1 VRALIPVVAGA
12 FVVRV
17 VYALAIAPDLEGFAD
32 DRFYHDTS
40 LRIADGLGYIEG
52 FFVTRP
58 SAAHPPLY
66 PYALGAIAWLG
77 GRSVDAQ
84 RMLGVCAGTGTVL
97 VAGLIATRIAG
108 RRAGVV
114 AALVC
119 ALYPAFI
126 AADGA
131 LMSETL
137 FGLLVAC
144 ALLQTLRLMERR
156 TIWGMVLLGVLI
168 GAAGLTRGEGLLLLP
183 LLGVV
188 LLVRAPPPRAL
199 SALALTAAT
208 LLVITPWIA
217 RNHDVFGE
225 LIYTTNEAT
234 TLAGA
239 NCHESYYGDSIGGF
253 TISCLTELPA
263 DMNPADIVSER
274 REAAF
279 RYARAHEGRAF
290 VVAGLRVLRLWGFYG
305 IDVQTEIEGRSDVVQ
320 LAGVVFFYPL
330 LALGIAG
337 AVVLFRRR
345 QRRELAVLL
354 APIVASTITAALTYG
369 LPRVRH
375 ISDLALLV
383 LAGVALTAGARAR
396 SPESAPASQPS
407 APPAAPPA

>member
-1 VRALIPVVAGA
+1 MRLLVPVVAGA
-12 FVVRV
+12 FVLRV

-66 PYALGAIAWLG
+66 PYALAAVAWLG
-77 GRSVDAQ
+77 GRSVEAQ

-97 VAGLIATRIAG
+97 VVGLIATRIAG

-114 AALVC
+114 AALLC

-137 FGLLVAC
+137 FGFLVAC

-156 TIWGMVLLGVLI
+156 TIPGMLVLGALI

-183 LLGVV
+183 LLALV
-188 LLVRAPPPRAL
+188 LLVRAPPPRAVP
-199 SALALTAAT
+199 ALALTAAT
-208 LLVITPWIA
+208 LLVVTPWIV
-217 RNHDVFGE
+217 RNQDLFGE
-225 LIYTTNEAT
+225 PIYTTNEAT

-239 NCHESYYGDSIGGF
+239 NCRASYYGDSIGGF

-263 DMNPADIVSER
+263 DMNPAEIVSQR

-279 RYARAHEGRAF
+279 SYARAHEGRA
-290 VVAGLRVLRLWGFYG
+290 VLVAGLRVLRLWSFYG
-305 IDVQTEIEGRSDVVQ
+305 IDIQTEIEGRSDVVQ
-320 LAGVVFFYPL
+320 MAGVIVFYL
-330 LALGIAG
+330 LLVLGAAG
-337 AVVLFRRR
+337 AVILFRRNR
-345 QRRELAVLL
+345 RRELAVML
-354 APIVASTITAALTYG
+354 APIVVSTLTAALSYG
-369 LPRVRH
+369 LPRLRH
-375 ISDLALLV
+375 ISDIALIV
-383 LAGVALTAGARAR
+383 LAGVAITAAARAR
-396 SPESAPASQPS
+396 SRASAPASQPS
-407 APPAAPPA
+407 APPAARPA